1 MKVYN
6 IKTIENFEGSINSI
20 ASNLEIALDYNPL
33 SKNCY
38 RVKLKKGPNKS
49 KYQRL
54 SPWITNKDGSKK
66 KIGGAVCWHGYRDFL
81 INLYKVNQNI
91 RIVSATAEYLDET
104 HFNETYPDTWNKN
117 IGSMVNPAPYGA
129 CCTCEQD

>member
-6 IKTIENFEGSINSI
+6 TNKIENFESSINSI
-20 ASNLEIALDYNPL
+20 ANNLEIALDYNPL

-38 RVKLKKGPNKS
+38 RIKLKKGSNKS

-54 SPWITNKDGSKK
+54 SAWLTNKDGSKR
-66 KIGGAVCWHGYRDFL
+66 IVGNAVCWHGYRDFI
-81 INLYKVNQNI
+81 INLYKINSNI
-91 RIVSATAEYLDET
+91 RIVSATTTYVDQD

-117 IGSMVNPAPYGA
+117 IGSVINPAPYGS
-129 CCTCEQD
+129 CCTCEQ